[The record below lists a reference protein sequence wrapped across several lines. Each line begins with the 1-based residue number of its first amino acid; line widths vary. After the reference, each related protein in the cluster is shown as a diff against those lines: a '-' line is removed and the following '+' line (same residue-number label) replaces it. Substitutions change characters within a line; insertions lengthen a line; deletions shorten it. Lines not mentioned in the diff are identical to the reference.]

1 MFPRR
6 IIQQTA
12 PREDYP
18 HQKSPSLI
26 SGGTDH
32 HGWGNTPVSEVP
44 NIKFDDQ
51 SLEAKPFRIR
61 LHTTQVDIDIIE
73 WFSTYTKLVR
83 VIAYILRFCHNT
95 QSKRTR
101 SYSQLSPKE
110 LDNALRCVVKI
121 VQAET
126 FQSDM
131 HAILAENRQPPKSI
145 LRNLTPF
152 LDDGILRVRVRLK
165 HIFDSNDF
173 DVYLPNSFGYLDVWA
188 YKCRK
193 GNFFWI
199 RNYTICQEVFIRY
212 NL

>member
-1 MFPRR
+1 
-6 IIQQTA
+6 
-12 PREDYP
+12 
-18 HQKSPSLI
+18 
-26 SGGTDH
+26 
-32 HGWGNTPVSEVP
+32 VSEVP

-145 LRNLTPF
+145 LRNLTSF

-165 HIFDSNDF
+165 HSNLSFDRKHPII
-173 DVYLPNSFGYLDVWA
+173 LPQRHFFAELVIQNSHQATLHGGAHLTLA
-188 YKCRK
+188 HTRYK
-193 GNFFWI
+193 FWI
-199 RNYTICQEVFIRY
+199 PNGRQAVRTILRKCITCFRKTYLVHTSLPTLQW
-212 NL
+212 